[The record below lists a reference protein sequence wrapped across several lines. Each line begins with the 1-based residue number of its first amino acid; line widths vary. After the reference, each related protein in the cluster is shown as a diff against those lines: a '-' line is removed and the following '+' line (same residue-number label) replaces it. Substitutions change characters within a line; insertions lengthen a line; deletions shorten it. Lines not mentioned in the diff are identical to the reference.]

1 MRYRSGTYPSA
12 TMHSFI
18 IPPLLLLSRCPCTI
32 HALMD
37 NCFLWRWTSTGC
49 TFPEPG
55 PLKTAAES
63 ATPPPNTHSDVEPL
77 YRCSAA
83 SPVEA
88 PGHSNTAAVTTATPP
103 RTNVHAK
110 SFRRHS
116 TGCSFATT
124 GHITTGAVRSIP
136 LLHLETQTPTR
147 GVVPSPLNRLGL
159 RGNRAYHD
167 SRVRW
172 ILRIHL
178 ETKLRRRVLQSSWE
192 FK

>member
-1 MRYRSGTYPSA
+1 MRYRFGTYPSA

-18 IPPLLLLSRCPCTI
+18 VAPLLLLSRCPCTI
-32 HALMD
+32 HARMD

-63 ATPPPNTHSDVEPL
+63 ATPPPNLHSDVEPL

-83 SPVEA
+83 SPVAA

-103 RTNVHAK
+103 RTPVHAK

-116 TGCSFATT
+116 TGRSFATT
-124 GHITTGAVRSIP
+124 GHITTGPVMSITTTTPPNPNSDSRSRSVGTQQVVPSQRQGISRQQGQVDTT
-136 LLHLETQTPTR
+136 HTRANQTPT
-147 GVVPSPLNRLGL
+147 
-159 RGNRAYHD
+159 
-167 SRVRW
+167 
-172 ILRIHL
+172 
-178 ETKLRRRVLQSSWE
+178 
-192 FK
+192 